1 MKKLLLVI
9 LSLVLISGCTKE
21 VQENR
26 IESPKIEKVEGDAYS
41 TLSDLLDKEAN
52 HKSFS
57 VGVISRYEFLYKDGS
72 KDTFSMDEVMQ
83 SDENIHLEQ
92 NINSNG
98 LVSNLDGYYYDG
110 KLFSKYNG
118 ITFYEEM
125 DKTDIKKTLLF
136 PIDPFMFKEEDIDK
150 IEMGNDEDNYL
161 SFLIKLNNDKALD
174 IFLSRYDIYGVE
186 NFGDV
191 KVKDNQVIYRFDDEE
206 FVRETS
212 TFVLETVM
220 NNEPININFSLNVNY
235 FFVDETT
242 VEVSEELKKEHQ
254 EYVHYQNI
262 DVESISAKVDDESAD
277 TIRDTF
283 KNRLVSRLGYEEVE
297 DREGVYRSSFN
308 ENEIYTIDFNNNTF
322 MYTNYSI
329 DYTYNW
335 KGDVGSMGNCTFNYK
350 NESQASECNET
361 TIKTLKDIKSYLEME
376 LYYCGLT
383 YNELISE

>member
-1 MKKLLLVI
+1 
-9 LSLVLISGCTKE
+9 
-21 VQENR
+21 
-26 IESPKIEKVEGDAYS
+26 
-41 TLSDLLDKEAN
+41 
-52 HKSFS
+52 
-57 VGVISRYEFLYKDGS
+57 
-72 KDTFSMDEVMQ
+72 
-83 SDENIHLEQ
+83 
-92 NINSNG
+92 
-98 LVSNLDGYYYDG
+98 
-110 KLFSKYNG
+110 
-118 ITFYEEM
+118 
-125 DKTDIKKTLLF
+125 
-136 PIDPFMFKEEDIDK
+136 
-150 IEMGNDEDNYL
+150 
-161 SFLIKLNNDKALD
+161 
-174 IFLSRYDIYGVE
+174 
-186 NFGDV
+186 
-191 KVKDNQVIYRFDDEE
+191 
-206 FVRETS
+206 
-212 TFVLETVM
+212 M